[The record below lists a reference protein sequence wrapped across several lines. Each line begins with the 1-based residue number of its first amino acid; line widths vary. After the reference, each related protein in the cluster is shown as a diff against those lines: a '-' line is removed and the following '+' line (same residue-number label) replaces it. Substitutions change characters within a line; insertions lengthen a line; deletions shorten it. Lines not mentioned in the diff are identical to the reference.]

1 MKQTDIM
8 PSRYDNSKSIL
19 DRILITGASGE
30 LGRALALH
38 YATHDRNILLW
49 GRNRDRLDAVAAAC
63 RARGAQT
70 SVRSLDL
77 TDSAAIYAAIE
88 ADDAAGEIGLALLV
102 AGLGDT
108 LEAGDVAEDP
118 SQVIRLG
125 QVNFV
130 APSAMA
136 ADLARR
142 MAARGRG
149 HIVLIGSAAAFH
161 TLPFA
166 ASYAASKA
174 GLAHFAHALRIG
186 VAGHGVH
193 VTLVSPGFIDTAAA
207 RRTPGPKPFAMSPAI
222 AADRIADAV
231 ERNRAHLVLPWLF
244 AVLRVVDRLLP
255 RAVRD
260 RLLLSLAPPAG

>member
-1 MKQTDIM
+1 MT
-8 PSRYDNSKSIL
+8 SLN
-19 DRILITGASGE
+19 RILITGASGE

-38 YATHDRNILLW
+38 YAMPGRSILLW
-49 GRNRDRLDAVAAAC
+49 GRDRDRLNAVVEAC
-63 RARGAQT
+63 RARGAT
-70 SVRSLDL
+70 ASTRSLDL
-77 TDSAAIYAAIE
+77 TDLPAMHAAIE
-88 ADDAAGEIGLALLV
+88 ADDVAGGIDLALLV

-108 LEAGDVAEDP
+108 LDPDDTAEDP
-118 SQVIRLG
+118 AQVARLG

-174 GLAHFAHALRIG
+174 GLAHFAHALRIAVARRG
-186 VAGHGVH
+186 VR

-207 RRTPGPKPFAMSPAI
+207 RRTPGPKPFVLQPAT
-222 AADRIADAV
+222 AADRIAKAV
-231 ERNRAHLVLPWLF
+231 RRGQAHLVMPWPF
-244 AVLRVVDRLLP
+244 ALLRILDRLLP
-255 RAVRD
+255 RPLRD

>member
-1 MKQTDIM
+1 MLAC
-8 PSRYDNSKSIL
+8 RY
-19 DRILITGASGE
+19 AAP
-30 LGRALALH
+30 GRTL
-38 YATHDRNILLW
+38 LLW
-49 GRNRDRLDAVAAAC
+49 GRDRDRLDAAAEAC
-63 RARGAQT
+63 RARGAEAI
-70 SVRSLDL
+70 VRRLDL
-77 TDSAAIYAAIE
+77 ADIEAVHAAIE
-88 ADDAAGEIGLALLV
+88 ADEAAHGIDLALLV

-108 LEAGDVAEDP
+108 LRPGDVAEHP
-118 SQVIRLG
+118 SQVARQG

-136 ADLARR
+136 SDLARR
-142 MAARGRG
+142 MAARGHG

-186 VAGHGVH
+186 AARHGVR

-207 RRTPGPKPFAMSPAI
+207 RRTPGPKPLILPPAVV
-222 AADRIADAV
+222 ADRIARAV
-231 ERNRAHLVLPWLF
+231 ARGQAHLVLPWPFGL
-244 AVLRVVDRLLP
+244 LRIVDRLLP
-255 RAVRD
+255 RPWRD

>member
-1 MKQTDIM
+1 M
-8 PSRYDNSKSIL
+8 
-19 DRILITGASGE
+19 
-30 LGRALALH
+30 LALR
-38 YATHDRNILLW
+38 YAAPGRSLLLW
-49 GRNRDRLDAVAAAC
+49 GRDPDRLHATAAAC
-63 RARGAQT
+63 RARGADAIT
-70 SVRSLDL
+70 RSLDL
-77 TDSAAIYAAIE
+77 ADIAAVHAAIE
-88 ADDAAGEIGLALLV
+88 ADDIAGGIDCALLV

-108 LEAGDVAEDP
+108 LAPGDAAEDP
-118 SQVIRLG
+118 AQVARLG

-166 ASYAASKA
+166 AAYAASKA

-186 VAGHGVH
+186 VARHGVR
-193 VTLVSPGFIDTAAA
+193 VTLISPGFIDTAAA
-207 RRTPGPKPFAMSPAI
+207 RRTPGPKPFVMPPAI
-222 AADRIADAV
+222 AADRIARAV
-231 ERNRAHLVLPWLF
+231 ADGRAHLVLPWPF
-244 AVLRVVDRLLP
+244 ALLRIADRLLP
-255 RAVRD
+255 RAWRD